1 MDRENL
7 FCPWDTRYYGE
18 CEDLIPYLSAGAR
31 FRRQAAVEAAIV
43 RTFFKMKL
51 CSQSVA
57 DEVERAASDVKFE
70 RAAELE
76 KKTRHDVRALVSAM
90 GELVSDDARPWIHRG
105 ATSYD
110 IVDTANSLCYRDA
123 ALKVLVPNLVSLA
136 RVWTDIALSEKGT
149 VQIGRTHGQWAVP
162 TTFGYAMCWW
172 LERLCLS
179 TEKILDASEH
189 LRGKFSGAVGTH
201 AAQGLVIEDPIKFES
216 KLMELLGLKAS
227 GVSTQIVEPEPLEE
241 YCHAILS
248 CLNVLGDF
256 SNTMRQLQRSEISEV
271 GEPFD
276 KGDQVGS
283 STMPQK
289 RNPWEFEHIVGL
301 ARAFGP
307 HIGSLMSTQF
317 SEHQRDLTNS
327 VTLRF
332 YPMEDTLALNAAA
345 KRLHRLSSGLEINRA
360 AMAENLRRAW
370 DKAMAEPLQILLSKY
385 GLPDAHEK
393 VRKMAMH
400 PAPLKELAFASE
412 ELKPFLAKFTKE
424 EMEMI
429 SDPKGYTGRAS
440 EKVEPVVKDC
450 LARIG
455 KLEERMKKWAQ

>member
-1 MDRENL
+1 MERENL

-31 FRRQAAVEAAIV
+31 FRKQAIVEGAVV
-43 RTFFKMKL
+43 RTFSKLKL

-57 DEVERAASDVKFE
+57 DEVGGAAASVKFE

-76 KKTRHDVRALVSAM
+76 KKMKHDVRALVAAM
-90 GELVSDDARPWIHRG
+90 GELVSDEAKAWIHRG

-123 ALKVLVPNLVSLA
+123 ALKAVIPNLISLA
-136 RVWTDIALSEKGT
+136 RVWSDIALSEKET
-149 VQIGRTHGQWAVP
+149 IQIGRTHGQWAVP
-162 TTFGYAMCWW
+162 TTFGYSMCWW

-179 TEKILDASEH
+179 IEKILDASEH
-189 LRGKFSGAVGTH
+189 LMGKFSGAVGTY
-201 AAQGLVIEDPIKFES
+201 AAQGLVVEDPIKFES
-216 KLMELLGLKAS
+216 KLMELLGLKRS

-241 YCHAILS
+241 YCHAVLS

-256 SNTMRQLQRSEISEV
+256 ANTMRQLQRSEISEV

-276 KGDQVGS
+276 KEDQVGS

-289 RNPWEFEHIVGL
+289 KNPWEFEHVVGL
-301 ARAFGP
+301 AKAFGP
-307 HIGSLMSTQF
+307 HMNALMSTQF

-327 VTLRF
+327 VPLRF

-360 AMAENLRRAW
+360 AMAENLGRAW
-370 DKAMAEPLQILLSKY
+370 EKAIAEPLQIILSKY

-393 VRKMAMH
+393 VRKMALH
-400 PAPLKELAFASE
+400 PAPLKDLAVASE
-412 ELKPFLAKFTKE
+412 ELKPYLAKFTKD
-424 EMEMI
+424 EMDII
-429 SDPKGYTGRAS
+429 SDPKAYAGWAVTKT
-440 EKVEPVVKDC
+440 ETVVKEC
-450 LARIG
+450 LERIG
-455 KLEERMKKWAQ
+455 KIEEKMEKWAQ

>member
-1 MDRENL
+1 MERENL

-31 FRRQAAVEAAIV
+31 FRRQALVEAAIV
-43 RTFFKMKL
+43 RTFSKIGL
-51 CSQSVA
+51 CEPSVA
-57 DEVERAASDVKFE
+57 EDVERAAGGVKFE

-76 KKTRHDVRALVSAM
+76 KKMKHDIRSLVAAM
-90 GELVSDDARPWIHRG
+90 GELVSDEARPWIHRG

-110 IVDTANSLCYRDA
+110 IVDTANSLCYREA
-123 ALKVLVPNLVSLA
+123 ALKVVVPNLVSLA
-136 RVWTDIALSEKGT
+136 RLWTDIALSEKET

-162 TTFGYAMCWW
+162 TTFGYSMCWW

-179 TEKILDASEH
+179 IEKILDASEN
-189 LRGKFSGAVGTH
+189 LRGKFSGAVGTY
-201 AAQGLVIEDPIKFES
+201 AAQGLVMVEDPVRFES
-216 KLMELLGLKAS
+216 TLMELLGLRSA

-241 YCHAILS
+241 YCHAVLS

-256 SNTMRQLQRSEISEV
+256 ANTMRQLQRSEISEI

-289 RNPWEFEHIVGL
+289 KNPWEFEHVVGL
-301 ARAFGP
+301 ARACGP
-307 HIGSLMSTQF
+307 HMGSLMSTQF

-327 VTLRF
+327 VPLRF

-345 KRLHRLSSGLEINRA
+345 KRLHRLSGSLEINRT
-360 AMAENLRRAW
+360 AMAENLGRAW
-370 DKAMAEPLQILLSKY
+370 EKAIAEPLQILLSKY

-393 VRKMAMH
+393 VRKMALH

-412 ELKPFLAKFTKE
+412 ELKPCLAKFTE
-424 EMEMI
+424 GELAMI
-429 SDPKGYTGRAS
+429 GDPKGYTGRAS
-440 EKVEPVVKDC
+440 EKTGLVAKDC
-450 LARIG
+450 LERIARIEG
-455 KLEERMKKWAQ
+455 RLKR

>member
-1 MDRENL
+1 MERENL

-31 FRRQAAVEAAIV
+31 FRKQAIVEGAIV
-43 RTFFKMKL
+43 RTFSKLKL

-57 DEVERAASDVKFE
+57 DEVESAAASVKFE

-76 KKTRHDVRALVSAM
+76 KKMKHDVRALVAAM

-110 IVDTANSLCYRDA
+110 VVDTANSLCYRDA
-123 ALKVLVPNLVSLA
+123 ALKVLIPNLVSLA
-136 RVWTDIALSEKGT
+136 RVWSDIALSEKET
-149 VQIGRTHGQWAVP
+149 IQTGRTHGQWAVP
-162 TTFGYAMCWW
+162 TTFGYTMCWW
-172 LERLCLS
+172 IERLVAS
-179 TEKILDASEH
+179 TEKILDSSEN
-189 LRGKFSGAVGTH
+189 LRGKFSGAVGTY
-201 AAQGLVIEDPIKFES
+201 AAQGLIVEDPVKFES
-216 KLMELLGLKAS
+216 KLMELLGLKIS

-248 CLNVLGDF
+248 SLNVLGDF
-256 SNTMRQLQRSEISEV
+256 ANTMRQLQRSEIAEV

-276 KGDQVGS
+276 RLEQVGS

-289 RNPWEFEHIVGL
+289 RNPWEFEHVVGL
-301 ARAFGP
+301 AKACGP
-307 HIGSLMSTQF
+307 HMNAMMSTQF

-327 VTLRF
+327 VPLRF
-332 YPMEDTLALNAAA
+332 YPMEDALALNAAA

-360 AMAENLRRAW
+360 AMAANLAKAW
-370 DKAMAEPLQILLSKY
+370 DKAIAEPLQILLSKY

-400 PAPLKELAFASE
+400 PAPLKDLAMASE
-412 ELKPFLAKFTKE
+412 ELKPYLAKFTKE
-424 EMEMI
+424 ELGMI
-429 SDPKGYTGRAS
+429 SEPKAYARHAS
-440 EKVEPVVKDC
+440 GKVDRVVKDC
-450 LARIG
+450 LERISGIEG
-455 KLEERMKKWAQ
+455 KLEK